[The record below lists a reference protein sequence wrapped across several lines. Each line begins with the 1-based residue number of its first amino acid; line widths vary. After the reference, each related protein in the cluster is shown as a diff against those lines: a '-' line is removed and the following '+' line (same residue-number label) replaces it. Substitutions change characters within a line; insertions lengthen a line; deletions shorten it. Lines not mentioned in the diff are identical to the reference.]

1 MWGKYM
7 ILKLN
12 IVVFAL
18 LASCGQKPVD
28 SKELSYENLEKSNEE
43 IRLVT
48 DEGDDFSPKKR
59 VVVIA
64 GQSNALGWAKRQEL
78 PGKILDYGFT
88 RTKVWNGQRWER
100 FSLDN
105 RVGLE
110 PALAYKYEKENPND
124 LLYIVKHAVDATTLE
139 KGNKH
144 WHPDDK
150 SHYSYLVEKLY
161 KPALSSLGTNVEVMA
176 MLWFQGE
183 SDSLVQKKASH
194 YDRNLKKLYDHVS
207 KDMPEVK
214 NFVIG
219 GIPDKGIWK
228 YQKEV
233 RVAQE
238 KLAENHGNVKIINT
252 DSATYFDSAH
262 YDVKSYNSIVNNL
275 WTKINAEALI
285 R

>member
-144 WHPDDK
+144 WHQDDK

-194 YDRNLKKLYDHVS
+194 YDRNLKSFMIMYLKICLKLKTS
-207 KDMPEVK
+207 
-214 NFVIG
+214 
-219 GIPDKGIWK
+219 
-228 YQKEV
+228 
-233 RVAQE
+233 
-238 KLAENHGNVKIINT
+238 
-252 DSATYFDSAH
+252 
-262 YDVKSYNSIVNNL
+262 
-275 WTKINAEALI
+275 
-285 R
+285 